1 MNNRNAGTGPKRVKA
16 VYVKPKKRIYGE
28 NPLIEALPPVMQ
40 VQDAIQ
46 RLSHFP
52 EYDESMREDDNS
64 VRYQYL
70 RTCLRFFTPLGVHI
84 DLERRFSSAI
94 RMSYVERNP
103 AKADY
108 MVQVE
113 ESAEEFLSGWIDQY
127 NIRNDYVS
135 TCAPGFN
142 IVGISGGGK
151 SQTAERIL
159 GTYPQVIDHSNYNG
173 QEFTETQIVWLKLD
187 CPFDGSIK
195 ALCLNFFQKI
205 DSILGTNYSRT
216 YAGNGTRSANAMIPY
231 IATVAANHHL
241 GILVIDEIQRLN
253 SASSGGRKDML
264 NFFVQLVN
272 TIRVAVVLVGT
283 FKALDLLN
291 GSFSQMRRGTGEGDL
306 VWDRMNFDET
316 WESFVNSLWR
326 YQFTREKCSLGDHP
340 ELSRVLYD
348 ECQGITDLAIKAYMF
363 AQERAIETGMETIT
377 ESIIRSAAKD
387 KFQIIRPAI
396 EAFRDKDK
404 SAIKKFEDAY
414 PTFLEK
420 YFYPEDVSQDND
432 SQNPPPPP
440 KPDIVGVI
448 AGEPEVELMVKKSNS
463 HRETGSSHK
472 NLGQGSKKPVGGT
485 LPGITGD
492 GSEDTGKTA
501 YDALNDSG
509 HIVAD
514 NVLGFGSSNGT
525 VGGRI

>member
-1 MNNRNAGTGPKRVKA
+1 MNNRNSGSSPKRFKA
-16 VYVKPKKRIYGE
+16 VYTKSKKGIYGE
-28 NPLIEALPPVMQ
+28 NPLIDALRPVME

-52 EYDESMREDDNS
+52 KYEESMRQDGNS
-64 VRYQYL
+64 DRYQYL
-70 RTCLRFFTPLGVHI
+70 RRCLRFFTPLGVHI

-108 MVQVE
+108 MVEVE
-113 ESAEEFLSGWIDQY
+113 ESAEKFASGWVDPY

-151 SQTAERIL
+151 SQTTERIL
-159 GTYPQVIDHSNYNG
+159 GTYAQVIDHSSYNG

-195 ALCLNFFQKI
+195 ALCLNFFQKV

-216 YAGNGTRSANAMIPY
+216 YAGNGSRSANAMIPY

-272 TIRVAVVLVGT
+272 TIGVAVVLIGT

-291 GSFSQMRRGTGEGDL
+291 GNFSQMRRGTGEGDL
-306 VWDRMNFDET
+306 VWDRMSFDKT
-316 WESFVNSLWR
+316 WDNFVNSLWR
-326 YQFTREKCSLGDHP
+326 YQFTRKKCSLEDHP

-363 AQERAIETGMETIT
+363 AQERAIETGKETIT
-377 ESIIRSAAKD
+377 KGIIRSAAKD

-396 EAFRDKDK
+396 EAFRKNDKT
-404 SAIKKFEDAY
+404 AIKKFEDAY

-420 YFYPEDVSQDND
+420 YFYSEDSRQDK
-432 SQNPPPPP
+432 NPQPSPPP
-440 KPDIVGVI
+440 KPEIIGVV
-448 AGEPEVELMVKKSNS
+448 ASEPEVALMVKKSNS
-463 HRETGSSHK
+463 RRETSGSSYK
-472 NLGQGSKKPVGGT
+472 KRGQRSKKPVGGT

-492 GSEDTGKTA
+492 GSENPGKTV
-501 YDALNDSG
+501 YETLNDSG
-509 HIVAD
+509 HIVGD
-514 NVLGFGSSNGT
+514 DVLGFGNSNESA
-525 VGGRI
+525 GGRI

>member
-1 MNNRNAGTGPKRVKA
+1 MNNRNAGAGTKRVKA
-16 VYVKPKKRIYGE
+16 IYTKPKKRIYGE
-28 NPLIEALPPVMQ
+28 NPLIDALPPVME

-52 EYDESMREDDNS
+52 KYDESMREDDNS

-127 NIRNDYVS
+127 NIQNEYVS

-151 SQTAERIL
+151 SQTTERIL
-159 GTYPQVIDHSNYNG
+159 GTYPQVIDHSSYNG

-195 ALCLNFFQKI
+195 ALCLNFFQKV

-216 YAGNGTRSANAMIPY
+216 YAGNGSRSANAMIPY

-291 GSFSQMRRGTGEGDL
+291 GNFSQMRRGTGEGDL
-306 VWDRMNFDET
+306 VWDRMRFDKT
-316 WESFVNSLWR
+316 WESFVDSLWK
-326 YQFTREKCSLGDHP
+326 YQFTRKKCSLEVHP
-340 ELSRVLYD
+340 ELSRVLYE

-363 AQERAIETGMETIT
+363 AQERAIETGKEMIT
-377 ESIIRSAAKD
+377 EGIIRSAAKD

-404 SAIKKFEDAY
+404 TAIKQFEDAY

-420 YFYPEDVSQDND
+420 YFYSEDFQ
-432 SQNPPPPP
+432 QGKNPQTPPPP
-440 KPDIVGVI
+440 KPEIIGVV
-448 AGEPEVELMVKKSNS
+448 ADEPEVALMVKESS
-463 HRETGSSHK
+463 SRREASGSSYK
-472 NLGQGSKKPVGGT
+472 KRGQRSKKPVEGI
-485 LPGITGD
+485 LPEITG
-492 GSEDTGKTA
+492 GNSENTGKTA

-514 NVLGFGSSNGT
+514 DVLGFGNANEIA
-525 VGGRI
+525 GGRI